1 MIDLMHIGEKVVSV
15 HAVFA
20 HHAAHGGAITPV
32 IVLLD
37 PTGFLCGHPEEGAD
51 ELANSRIDL
60 MPKIDVM
67 RIQRVVEVEHP
78 CVDIGKE
85 ARGGFHCIHTCRH
98 AREGGHPVRRGNRET
113 PPQSRN
119 TGSSAFA
126 DDDGTS
132 LVGTSNTITAS
143 QTEPSYRHLT
153 YRHWQS
159 R

>member
-1 MIDLMHIGEKVVSV
+1 MIDLMHVGEKIVGV
-15 HAVFA
+15 HAMFG

-32 IVLLD
+32 IVLLN

-78 CVDIGKE
+78 GVDIGKE

-98 AREGGHPVRRGNRET
+98 AREGGHPVRRGHREA
-113 PPQSRN
+113 PPQSRSS
-119 TGSSAFA
+119 GSSAFA

-132 LVGTSNTITAS
+132 LVGKSITTTAS
-143 QTEPSYRHLT
+143 QSEASCRHST
-153 YRHWQS
+153 YRSGQS